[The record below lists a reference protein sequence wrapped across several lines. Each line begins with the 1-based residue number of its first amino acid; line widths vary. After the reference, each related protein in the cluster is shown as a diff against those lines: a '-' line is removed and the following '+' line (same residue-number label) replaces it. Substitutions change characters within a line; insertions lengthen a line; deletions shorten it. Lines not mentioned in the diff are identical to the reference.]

1 MKDQVLSIDQ
11 MQHLRDL
18 GVDTSKAS
26 LYWARRCHGS
36 KLNDNSI
43 GKWFLS
49 LEKEFMVVG
58 FTAYEVIPAF
68 ILQDLLSIIPSKIC
82 SKSHEIFSLRIEKS
96 TDEWEIYYRTI
107 EDNDGSKLFAPIYR
121 DTLLEA
127 AYKMLCYLAENNLLK
142 KVEIMTNKD

>member
-43 GKWFLS
+43 GKWVRC
-49 LEKEFMVVG
+49 KY
-58 FTAYEVIPAF
+58 T
-68 ILQDLLSIIPSKIC
+68 
-82 SKSHEIFSLRIEKS
+82 
-96 TDEWEIYYRTI
+96 
-107 EDNDGSKLFAPIYR
+107 
-121 DTLLEA
+121 
-127 AYKMLCYLAENNLLK
+127 
-142 KVEIMTNKD
+142 

>member
-1 MKDQVLSIDQ
+1 MKDRVLSIDQ

-68 ILQDLLSIIPSKIC
+68 TLQDLLNILPPRVHSILY
-82 SKSHEIFSLRIEKS
+82 EMYSLRI
-96 TDEWEIYYRTI
+96 DRCLGGWEIYYKTT
-107 EDNDGSKLFAPIYR
+107 EDSDGSKLSTPIYR

-127 AYKMLCYLAENNLLK
+127 VYEMLCYLAENSLLK
-142 KVEIMTNKD
+142 K

>member
-68 ILQDLLSIIPSKIC
+68 TLQDLLSIIPSKIC
-82 SKSHEIFSLRIEKS
+82 SKSHEIFSLRSVIMLRLVLPVITLRLVLPVMMLKS
-96 TDEWEIYYRTI
+96 VLPVMIV
-107 EDNDGSKLFAPIYR
+107 S
-121 DTLLEA
+121 
-127 AYKMLCYLAENNLLK
+127 
-142 KVEIMTNKD
+142 